1 VGRTGPKTC
10 VLGIDPGLAATGYA
24 VLEGGAAGCYRLLEG
39 GVIATRPRLPLEERL
54 GQLHAGLWK
63 AVRSFELAA
72 VAVEELYAGSVNPK
86 TALLM
91 AHARGVCLLAAGQA
105 GIPVYHYPATSIK
118 QSVTGLGRAS
128 KAQVQKMIQVV
139 LKLDSPPRPDHVADA
154 IAVAICHLTH
164 TFGRGSFS

>member
-1 VGRTGPKTC
+1 MGYPTGPKTR

-24 VLEGGAAGCYRLLEG
+24 VLEGGGAGCYRLLEG

-54 GQLHAGLWK
+54 RQLHDELVK
-63 AVRSFELAA
+63 TVRSFEPSA

-105 GIPVYHYPATSIK
+105 GVPVCHYPATCIK
-118 QSVTGLGRAS
+118 QSVTGVGRAS
-128 KAQVQKMIQVV
+128 KAQVQKMIQAV
-139 LKLDSPPRPDHVADA
+139 LRLDSPPRPDHIADA

-164 TFGRGSFS
+164 TFKRGGL